1 MPGLAPTCNDARG
14 FARLRSS
21 GMAPKSKKPPAAPAP
36 TGSPTLGQRLIAALI
51 PRHFKGLT
59 ALHLAA
65 QGPAYSTLNN
75 WKNGTA
81 VPDWPSVEAMAR
93 LVGRDPLDLLALQ
106 RSDATALRHHPD
118 YPAALTKALARFPN
132 RLPRTAYEVAG
143 DTSAAQWPE
152 HVDEFFVFS
161 LAQFWWTNASDLDV
175 MKAEESEV
183 RAEMAAVDAKRG

>member
-1 MPGLAPTCNDARG
+1 
-14 FARLRSS
+14 
-21 GMAPKSKKPPAAPAP
+21 MATKSKKSPAASTSTA
-36 TGSPTLGQRLIAALI
+36 SPTLGQRLIAALI

-75 WKNGTA
+75 WRNGTA

-93 LVGRDPLDLLALQ
+93 LVGRDPLELLA
-106 RSDATALRHHPD
+106 SPSGDVTALRHHPD
-118 YPAALTKALARFPN
+118 FAGALARALSRFPN

-152 HVDEFFVFS
+152 HVDELFVFN
-161 LAQFWWTNASDLDV
+161 LAQFWWTNASDLEV
-175 MKAEESEV
+175 MRAEESEA
-183 RAEMAAVDAKRG
+183 RAEMAAIDAKRGG